1 MKITSVDDKNDLFL
15 VEDFYPENILNKI
28 KINELL
34 TSENLQDVNNG
45 NSVGTRRSVRR
56 TVLNNELIQ
65 FTESVLPQL
74 SENIGVK
81 LSGCT
86 VNLWIDGPGFYMGI
100 HEDNAAI
107 QVSLQIY
114 LTDDDISLGTKFY
127 HEFNHDHTKASLRY
141 DFPYR
146 LNCGYIMI
154 SKPGQWH
161 GFPVKLKDNQQR
173 LTTYTYL
180 YKV

>member
-1 MKITSVDDKNDLFL
+1 MKIKAVDDSNDLFL
-15 VEDFYPENILNKI
+15 VEDFYPQELLDKI
-28 KINELL
+28 KIDELL
-34 TSENLQDVNNG
+34 NSENLEDVYTG
-45 NSVGTRRSVRR
+45 NSIGVRRSVRR
-56 TVLNNELIQ
+56 NELYHELIKY
-65 FTESVLPQL
+65 TDSVLSQI
-74 SENIGVK
+74 SEAINVK

-100 HEDNAAI
+100 HEDNPAI

-114 LTDDDISLGTKFY
+114 LTKDDESLGTKFY
-127 HEFNHDHTKASLRY
+127 YDFQYDHTKAKLRY

-161 GFPVKLKDNQQR
+161 GFPVKLTENQQR

-180 YKV
+180 YKA

>member
-1 MKITSVDDKNDLFL
+1 MKIEAVDDNNDLFL
-15 VEDFYPENILNKI
+15 VEDFYPQELLDRIHLD
-28 KINELL
+28 ELL

-45 NSVGTRRSVRR
+45 NSVGTRKSVRR
-56 TVLNNELIQ
+56 TTLNNDLMKY
-65 FTESVLPQL
+65 TESILPQI
-74 SENIGVK
+74 SESIGLK

-100 HEDNAAI
+100 HEDNPVI

-114 LTDDDISLGTKFY
+114 LTKDDESLGTKFY
-127 HEFNHDHTKASLRY
+127 YDFQHDHNKAKLRY

-161 GFPVKLKDNQQR
+161 GFPVKLTENQQR

-180 YKV
+180 YKA